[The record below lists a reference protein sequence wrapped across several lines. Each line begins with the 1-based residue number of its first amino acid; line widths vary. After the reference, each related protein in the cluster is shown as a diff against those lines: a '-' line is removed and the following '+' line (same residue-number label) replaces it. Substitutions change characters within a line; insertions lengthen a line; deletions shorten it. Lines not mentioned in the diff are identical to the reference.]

1 MSTDNLIL
9 TYFDIKGKAESSR
22 IAFHAGGIQ
31 FTDLRLTR
39 DQFFEQYKHDNDKC
53 PTGQLP
59 TLTVGSKVIS
69 QSASILRYA
78 GKLSGLYPADALE
91 ALCVDEIIDLND
103 EIAVVISPS
112 IKESDEAKKM
122 EMRKTL
128 AEKTLPIFLGALERK
143 LELNGNT
150 GFFVGGSLTICDIDV
165 YIRLAWLNSGML
177 DGIPKGIVDQY
188 PLLSAFL
195 HSTREHEVLV
205 DYYNKKGN

>member
-39 DQFFEQYKHDNDKC
+39 EQFFEQYKNDIEKC

-59 TLTVGSKVIS
+59 TLTVGGKVIS

-91 ALCVDEIIDLND
+91 ALYVDEIIDLND
-103 EIAVVISPS
+103 DIAVAIGPS
-112 IKESDEAKKM
+112 IREADDEKRM

-128 AEKTLPIFLGALERK
+128 TEKTLPVFLAALERK

-165 YIRLAWLNSGML
+165 WVRLRWLNSGML
-177 DGIPKGIVDQY
+177 DGIPKGIVDSY
-188 PLLSAFL
+188 PLLASFMNNID
-195 HSTREHEVLV
+195 HHEVIV
-205 DYYNKKGN
+205 NYRNPGN

>member
-39 DQFFEQYKHDNDKC
+39 EQFFEQYKNNIEKC

-59 TLTVGSKVIS
+59 TLTVGGTVIS

-91 ALCVDEIIDLND
+91 ALYVDEIIDLND
-103 EIAVVISPS
+103 DIAVAIGPS
-112 IKESDEAKKM
+112 IREADDEKRM

-128 AEKTLPIFLGALERK
+128 TEKTLPVFLAALERK

-165 YIRLAWLNSGML
+165 WVRLSWLNSGML
-177 DGIPKGIVDQY
+177 DGIPKGIVDSY
-188 PLLSAFL
+188 PLLASFMNNID
-195 HSTREHEVLV
+195 HHEVV
-205 DYYNKKGN
+205 VNYKNPGN